1 LWKKRQNR
9 TLGGLKDLQG
19 LKISAIF
26 LLVCLTHISGA
37 ISDTS
42 AVVIIPRLT
51 DSITFDGKPFEK
63 AWDSISPFPMIM
75 HSPVFGKP
83 ITERTEIMVAHDD
96 KFLWVGARLYDRD
109 PSNIQV
115 ASKKRDE
122 IAGQS
127 DFFSILLDTYDDN
140 ENAVLF
146 MTNPSGLRT
155 DMTINY
161 DAEGDMSSPASMP
174 MNTSWNTFWDVLTEI
189 TGEGWFLEMR
199 IPLSSLRFQDVNG
212 KVTMGLSVCRWIPHL
227 NEFYTYPPIPQNW
240 DMSFMKPSQAQNV
253 IFEGIESSKPMYI
266 TPYVLA
272 GFAQEHVLND
282 EGTEYNREDKPE
294 LNAGIDLK
302 YSLTSNMTMDLT
314 LNTDFAQV
322 EADDQMV
329 NLTRFSLYFPEKRQF
344 FLERASIFD
353 FNTGLSNTLFYSRR
367 IGLNEEEIIPII
379 GGARLIGR
387 QGPWDIGVMDI
398 QTAKS
403 DTLPS
408 ENFGVIRLKRKT
420 FNPYSYLGNIITS
433 RIGIDGSY
441 NLVYGLDGLIRVIG
455 DEYLKLVWA
464 QSFES
469 GQKNNPLA
477 LNRSRYLIN
486 WERRNTVGF
495 SYDLFLAGYGPEFN
509 PGIGFESR
517 EDYTNAGGILH
528 FGWMAPE
535 ESPLMKQ
542 NIHLR
547 NLNYFSVSHNKLESL
562 TLMPG
567 YSIEFKNMMMAILYC
582 GYNYENVFDSIEISD
597 NTYVPPGEYKF
608 WSTEGMC
615 ITPMGEPLATSLM
628 IQAGSFYD
636 GRRVSVGLEPV
647 WGMSSSFQLS
657 GFYEFD
663 WVNFS
668 ARNVKF
674 LAHIIRLKALY
685 MFSTKL
691 SVSAFIQYNSDEHNV
706 ISNFRLRF
714 NPREGNDFYIVY
726 NEGTNTELDREIP
739 TLPRMSDRT
748 LLLKY
753 TYTFRFRK

>member
-1 LWKKRQNR
+1 
-9 TLGGLKDLQG
+9 
-19 LKISAIF
+19 
-26 LLVCLTHISGA
+26 
-37 ISDTS
+37 
-42 AVVIIPRLT
+42 
-51 DSITFDGKPFEK
+51 
-63 AWDSISPFPMIM
+63 MIM

-83 ITERTEIMVAHDD
+83 VTERSEIMVAHDD
-96 KFLWVGARLYDRD
+96 RFIWVGARLFDRD
-109 PSNIQV
+109 PSKIQV

-122 IAGQS
+122 VAGQS
-127 DFFSILLDTYDDN
+127 DFFSILFDTYDDN
-140 ENAVLF
+140 ENAIMF

-155 DMTINY
+155 DMTINH

-189 TGEGWFLEMR
+189 NDEGWFLEMR
-199 IPLSSLRFQDVNG
+199 IPLSSLRFQDVDG
-212 KVTMGLSVCRWIPHL
+212 KVVMGLSVCRWIPHL
-227 NEFYTYPPIPQNW
+227 NEFDTYPPIPQKW

-253 IFEGIESSKPMYI
+253 IFEDIESSKPLYI
-266 TPYVLA
+266 TPYVLG
-272 GFAQEHVLND
+272 GFQQEHVLND
-282 EGTEYNREDKPE
+282 QETAWIRKDKPE
-294 LNAGIDLK
+294 LNAGLDIK

-329 NLTRFSLYFPEKRQF
+329 NLTRFSLFFPEKRQF

-387 QGPWDIGVMDI
+387 SGLWDIGVLDI
-398 QTAKS
+398 QTTRS
-403 DTLPS
+403 DSLPS

-433 RIGIDGSY
+433 RLGMDGNY
-441 NLVYGLDGLIRVIG
+441 NIVYGLDGLIRITG
-455 DEYLKLVWA
+455 DEYLKLIWA

-469 GQKNNPLA
+469 GQTNNPLA
-477 LNRSRYLIN
+477 LNRSRYMIN
-486 WERRNTVGF
+486 WERVNTVGF
-495 SYDLFLAGYGPEFN
+495 SYDLFLAGYGPDFN

-517 EDYTNAGGILH
+517 GDYTNAGELFH
-528 FGWMAPE
+528 YGWMAPE
-535 ESPLMKQ
+535 ESPVMKH

-562 TLMPG
+562 SIMPG
-567 YSIEFKNMMMAILYC
+567 YSIEFKNMMMAMLYF

-597 NTYVPPGEYKF
+597 DTDVPPGEYKF
-608 WSTEGMC
+608 WSMEGMC
-615 ITPMGEPLATSLM
+615 MTPMSLPLSASLM

-636 GRRVSVGLEPV
+636 GRRLSVGLQPV
-647 WGMSSSFQLS
+647 WGISSSFQLS
-657 GFYEFD
+657 SFYEFD
-663 WVNFS
+663 WVDFS
-668 ARNVKF
+668 AREQKF

-691 SVSAFIQYNSDEHNV
+691 SVSAFIQFNSGENNI

-726 NEGTNTELDREIP
+726 NEGTNTALDREIP
-739 TLPRMSDRT
+739 NLPRMSDRT

-753 TYTFRFRK
+753 TYTFAFRD

>member
-1 LWKKRQNR
+1 VKRFN
-9 TLGGLKDLQG
+9 
-19 LKISAIF
+19 IV
-26 LLVCLTHISGA
+26 LVFVFIVCFPDITVA

-42 AVVIIPRLT
+42 AIVIIPRLA
-51 DSITFDGKPFEK
+51 DSVSFDGRPFEK
-63 AWDSISPFPMIM
+63 AWDSVPPLPMIM

-83 ITERTEIMVAHDD
+83 VTERSEIMVAHDD
-96 KFLWVGARLYDRD
+96 RFIWVGARLFDRD
-109 PSNIQV
+109 PSKIQV

-122 IAGQS
+122 VAGQS
-127 DFFSILLDTYDDN
+127 DFFSILFDTYDDN
-140 ENAVLF
+140 ENAIMF

-155 DMTINY
+155 DMTINH

-189 TGEGWFLEMR
+189 NDEGWFLEMR
-199 IPLSSLRFQDVNG
+199 IPLSSLRFQDVDG
-212 KVTMGLSVCRWIPHL
+212 KVVMGLSVCRWIPHL
-227 NEFYTYPPIPQNW
+227 NEFDTYPPIPQKW

-253 IFEGIESSKPMYI
+253 IFEDIESSKPLYI
-266 TPYVLA
+266 TPYVLG
-272 GFAQEHVLND
+272 GFQQEHVLND
-282 EGTEYNREDKPE
+282 QETAWIRKDKPE
-294 LNAGIDLK
+294 LNAGLDIK

-329 NLTRFSLYFPEKRQF
+329 NLTRFSLFFPEKRQF

-387 QGPWDIGVMDI
+387 SGLWDIGVLDI
-398 QTAKS
+398 QTTRS
-403 DTLPS
+403 DSLPS

-433 RIGIDGSY
+433 RLGMDGNY
-441 NLVYGLDGLIRVIG
+441 NIVYGLDGLIRITG
-455 DEYLKLVWA
+455 DEYLKLIWA

-469 GQKNNPLA
+469 GQTNNPLA
-477 LNRSRYLIN
+477 LNRSRYMIN
-486 WERRNTVGF
+486 WERVNTVGF
-495 SYDLFLAGYGPEFN
+495 SYDLFLAGYGPDFN

-517 EDYTNAGGILH
+517 GDYTNAGELFH
-528 FGWMAPE
+528 YGWMAPE
-535 ESPLMKQ
+535 ESPVMKH

-562 TLMPG
+562 SIMPG
-567 YSIEFKNMMMAILYC
+567 YSIEFKNMMMAMLYF

-597 NTYVPPGEYKF
+597 DTDVPPGEYKF
-608 WSTEGMC
+608 WSMEGMC
-615 ITPMGEPLATSLM
+615 MTPMSLPLSASLM

-636 GRRVSVGLEPV
+636 GRRLSVGLQPV
-647 WGMSSSFQLS
+647 WGISSSFQLS

-663 WVNFS
+663 WVDFS
-668 ARNVKF
+668 ARDQKF

-691 SVSAFIQYNSDEHNV
+691 SVSAFIQFNSGENNI

-726 NEGTNTELDREIP
+726 NEGTNTALDREIP
-739 TLPRMSDRT
+739 NLPRMSDRT

-753 TYTFRFRK
+753 TYTFAFRD